1 MNWHTP
7 DAFNQFSELSDY
19 NLFTSDRALTET
31 LGRCADWSLEQLTA
45 FGARLG
51 SAETYALADN
61 ANRHPPEL
69 HAFDALGR
77 RIDFVDFHPSWHSVL
92 AMYREQGLV
101 SLPFRDQRPGRWV
114 AWAAGYYMHAQ
125 IEHGTLCPATMTQV

>member
-31 LGRCADWSLEQLTA
+31 LGPCTDWSLEQLTA

-51 SAETYALADN
+51 SAETCALADN

-77 RIDFVDFHPSWHSVL
+77 RIDFVDFHPSWRSVL
-92 AMYREQGLV
+92 AMYPGAGLV
-101 SLPFRDQRPGRWV
+101 SLPFSRRVG
-114 AWAAGYYMHAQ
+114 
-125 IEHGTLCPATMTQV
+125 

>member
-19 NLFTSDRALTET
+19 NLFTSDRALTEM

-69 HAFDALGR
+69 HALDALGR
-77 RIDFVDFHPSWHSVL
+77 RIDFPAFHPSCHSHL
-92 AMYREQGLV
+92 AISRHQGLFP
-101 SLPFRDQRPGRWV
+101 LPFL
-114 AWAAGYYMHAQ
+114 
-125 IEHGTLCPATMTQV
+125 T

>member
-1 MNWHTP
+1 MNWRTP

-77 RIDFVDFHPSWHSVL
+77 RIDFVDFPSVMAL
-92 AMYREQGLV
+92 GTCNV
-101 SLPFRDQRPGRWV
+101 PGAGSGV
-114 AWAAGYYMHAQ
+114 AT
-125 IEHGTLCPATMTQV
+125 IP